1 MDLETISDDN
11 WVILSVWFRFDV
23 IKIIRNLLAVWS
35 NFAKYIVNMCVAAR
49 GREPNRNRPF
59 VVPSRRLRL
68 SLSLRMSSTAP
79 RRTPTRRCTSQVAG
93 ASRSEV
99 MSEIIDRL

>member
-68 SLSLRMSSTAP
+68 SLSPHVVHGSTPNSHQA
-79 RRTPTRRCTSQVAG
+79 
-93 ASRSEV
+93 
-99 MSEIIDRL
+99 LH